1 MSDYDFS
8 GLTPAQAD
16 ILTRKGWEP
25 RSGKQPNPL
34 AMRKLIERGLVVARP
49 VQVLRTTVT
58 AYDVPAA
65 VHAAW
70 CAWRGER
77 EGARAP

>member
-1 MSDYDFS
+1 MSGYDFS
-8 GLTPAQAD
+8 GLTAAQAD

-34 AMRKLIERGLVVARP
+34 AMRKLIDRGLVVARP
-49 VQVLRTTVT
+49 VQVLRATVT

-65 VHAAW
+65 VHVAWRAW
-70 CAWRGER
+70 CSER
-77 EGARAP
+77 EGAKT